1 MQFCNEILFSCY
13 IFFYSAPSNVF
24 VQGNLTVVA
33 ETLSNLTCSYDE
45 FQPLGNL
52 SIYYVG
58 NVGTEIHKVA

>member
-1 MQFCNEILFSCY
+1 MKYCLHA
-13 IFFYSAPSNVF
+13 IFFFLSAPSNVF

-33 ETLSNLTCSYDE
+33 ETLSKLTCSYDE